1 MFYTKKAKDG
11 FFLSSDETV
20 GEFGPFQGV
29 FCKGKSEGKFFTE
42 IDLEKYNSYK
52 FALGFTKTRVFILKD
67 SGQLKILSSK
77 K

>member
-1 MFYTKKAKDG
+1 MFYTKKTKDW

-20 GEFGPFQGV
+20 GEFWPFQWV
-29 FCKGKSEGKFFTE
+29 FCKWKSEWKFFTE

-52 FALGFTKTRVFILKD
+52 FALWFTKTRVFVLD
-67 SGQLKILSSK
+67 NSWQLKILSSK